1 MRSTNPLMVMSLLLA
16 AARKRLASTIEQCSN
31 IVVLRPGGR
40 LAKLGAN
47 SGSILNLARSPSS
60 NATALITMFNTYPLT
75 VRRSSFEWSRI
86 LSASFLEQL
95 MRTAV
100 RRPIADLLSNF
111 FDISNAVSG
120 MFFLR
125 AHLVFLAN
133 EERLERS
140 HLAQTTAFDREL
152 FGSVSLTPI

>member
-1 MRSTNPLMVMSLLLA
+1 
-16 AARKRLASTIEQCSN
+16 
-31 IVVLRPGGR
+31 
-40 LAKLGAN
+40 
-47 SGSILNLARSPSS
+47 
-60 NATALITMFNTYPLT
+60 
-75 VRRSSFEWSRI
+75 

-125 AHLVFLAN
+125 AHLALSRQRRKARAKPPRTN
-133 EERLERS
+133 NRL
-140 HLAQTTAFDREL
+140 
-152 FGSVSLTPI
+152 

>member
-1 MRSTNPLMVMSLLLA
+1 
-16 AARKRLASTIEQCSN
+16 
-31 IVVLRPGGR
+31 
-40 LAKLGAN
+40 
-47 SGSILNLARSPSS
+47 
-60 NATALITMFNTYPLT
+60 
-75 VRRSSFEWSRI
+75 
-86 LSASFLEQL
+86 

-125 AHLVFLAN
+125 AHLIFLAN

-140 HLAQTTAFDREL
+140 HFAQTTAFDREL
-152 FGSVSLTPI
+152 LGSVSLTPI